1 MSAAA
6 SLARGLVGFVAVA
19 AAVSAIAASARADG
33 MPQETDHRASGAGS
47 QATPVA
53 QRVAAGVNDVLVT
66 LGVSQTV
73 RVAIGH
79 INRIVTPFSAFDL
92 WTESPEQFQT
102 RAHVFYIS
110 PTEERPITLYVTP
123 KGDESM
129 ALSLTL
135 VPSRIPP
142 TEIHLRLA
150 DETGAL
156 VLPASIGAAPGPSE
170 PPLPASASPSFESGP
185 YEEGIASVVKEIA
198 AGSVPA
204 GYVAAPMT
212 AVFPRC
218 RQAGPF
224 DVRFDGGQRFVGAPY
239 EVFVGVVRMTGGGRI
254 SFDERWCAAPDVV
267 AVALWPDAQ
276 LGPGEAAEI
285 MVLRRRAGA
294 SPAPSRS
301 RPSLIDAGLR

>member
-1 MSAAA
+1 MSGFA
-6 SLARGLVGFVAVA
+6 SRATLRALALATLAPF
-19 AAVSAIAASARADG
+19 AVSADG
-33 MPQETDHRASGAGS
+33 LPDDDAPPSSPAG
-47 QATPVA
+47 QATPAA
-53 QRVAAGVNDVLVT
+53 QRVATGVNDVLVT
-66 LGVSQTV
+66 PGVSQTV
-73 RVAIGH
+73 RVALGH
-79 INRIVTPFSAFDL
+79 INRIVTPFAAFDL

-135 VPSRIPP
+135 APSRIPP
-142 TEIHLRLA
+142 TEIHLRLV

-156 VLPASIGAAPGPSE
+156 VLPASIGAAVAPSE

-218 RQAGPF
+218 RQTGAV

-239 EVFVGVVRMTGGGRI
+239 EVFVGVVRMTGAGRI

-276 LGPGEAAEI
+276 LARGEAAEI